1 MVVCCIKVNNYPFW
15 QNFVFMSCA
24 KILIAQFIGGFYMK
38 LKNIG
43 LLSTLAAGLLVACS
57 SGSSSS
63 GSGIQYATLNYSGTL
78 PSGGIVGLTGIR
90 QVGSSSSVYI
100 TGSYAIES
108 FNHGTLYVGPVTGGG
123 TYYVYDYPSSLNE
136 SPTAGTNVYSAD
148 NGLNGNVQLTGTY
161 TVESSSTQFG
171 FYYNGPVSNTQSS
184 SNWQTLMFPSAQ
196 DPDNSTVLS
205 TVPHSI
211 MGGLIVGN
219 YISLATA
226 GNAFIYDVETE
237 SYQRV
242 SYPGSRYT
250 SLYGIWSNGGESYT
264 VAGGYGNGSPDIKEN
279 APGTYAF
286 VADYNRVTKT
296 FSNWT
301 SYTYNNQPS
310 AVAHFEGITSDG
322 NGGYNLAGSGLANG
336 NLYVSLI
343 NVKRNSNGTF
353 NPTSVWTN
361 VWYPGSS
368 VTTSDTVYQNYL
380 LGVYQESGVSGQFG
394 YVATIPGAY
403 YGN

>member
-1 MVVCCIKVNNYPFW
+1 
-15 QNFVFMSCA
+15 
-24 KILIAQFIGGFYMK
+24 MK
-38 LKNIG
+38 STFQLKN
-43 LLSTLAAGLLVACS
+43 LVVLSILGTGVLVACS
-57 SGSSSS
+57 SGSSGSS
-63 GSGIQYATLNYSGTL
+63 SGIQYTTLNYSGSF
-78 PSGGIVGLTGIR
+78 PAGGFVGLTGIR
-90 QVGSSSSVYI
+90 QVGTSNNVYI
-100 TGSYAIES
+100 TGSYGIES
-108 FNHGTLYVGPVTGGG
+108 VNHGTLYVGPVTGGG
-123 TYYVYDYPSSLNE
+123 VYYVYDYPGSTE

-161 TVESSSTQFG
+161 TIESSSIQYG

-184 SNWQTLMFPSAQ
+184 SNWQTLMFPSTQ
-196 DPDNSTVLS
+196 DPNNSEVLS
-205 TVPHSI
+205 TVPHSV

-219 YISLATA
+219 YISKVTA
-226 GNAFIYDVETE
+226 GNAFIYDITTE
-237 SYQRV
+237 SYQLV
-242 SYPGSRYT
+242 NYPGSRYT

-264 VAGGYGNGSPDIKEN
+264 IAGGYGNGSPDIKKN

-286 VADYNRVTKT
+286 VADYNRVTKK

-301 SYTYNNQPS
+301 AYTYNNQPS

-336 NLYVSLI
+336 TLYVSLI
-343 NVKRNSNGTF
+343 NVGRNSDGTF

-368 VTTSDTVYQNYL
+368 VTTSDTVYQNYV
-380 LGVYQESGVSGQFG
+380 LGVYQESGVSGQSG